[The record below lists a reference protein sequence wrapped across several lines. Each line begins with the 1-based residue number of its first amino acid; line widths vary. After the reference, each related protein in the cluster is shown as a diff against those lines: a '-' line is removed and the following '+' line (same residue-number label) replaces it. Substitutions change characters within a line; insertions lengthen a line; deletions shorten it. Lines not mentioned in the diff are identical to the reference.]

1 MNYVSRPLAA
11 SLLLTL
17 VLATGCGRSTPPPE
31 VPPRAVKVELVR
43 SMTNTNLSVTGLV
56 REQQRADL
64 SFELSGRITAIE
76 VDVGDIVH
84 RGQTLARLDME
95 PVRLKLQ
102 QARADSNVAKA
113 QLAERE
119 MTYRQQQALF
129 DDRIV
134 SPVTLAAA
142 RAAYQVAVDQLN
154 SARAAEAL
162 AARAIRNS
170 AIVAPFDGRVVGR
183 TVQPFADVAAG
194 QGVLQIEGQGRV
206 EVVGALPATFAADLK
221 PGVVAVAHPTD
232 EPSRAVSI
240 RLDSI
245 SSRVDSGAVVQ
256 AIFRTTDAGTA
267 LRSGETVLLTL
278 PTNHPDLP
286 SVPVTALLPTT
297 FGQHARVFVYDARSG
312 KVLSRHVVTEAV
324 SDGRVLLREGVVDGE
339 TVVAT
344 GAQFLFDGQVVR
356 RFQSGTQIDQE

>member
-11 SLLLTL
+11 NLLLTL
-17 VLATGCGRSTPPPE
+17 MLTTGCGRHAPPPE
-31 VPPRAVKVELVR
+31 VPLRAVKLELVR
-43 SMTNTNLSVTGLV
+43 GMTNADLPVTGLV
-56 REQQRADL
+56 RAQQRADL
-64 SFELSGRITAIE
+64 SFELSGRIASIE

-95 PVRLKLQ
+95 PVRLRLQ
-102 QARADSNVAKA
+102 QARADSDSAKA

-134 SPVTLAAA
+134 SPATLAAA

-154 SARAAEAL
+154 SARATEAL

-170 AIVAPFDGRVVGR
+170 SIVAPFDGRVVGR
-183 TVQPFADVAAG
+183 TVQPLADIAAG
-194 QGVLQIEGQGRV
+194 HGVLQIESQGRV
-206 EVVGALPATFAADLK
+206 EVVSALPAALAVHLK

-240 RLDSI
+240 RLQSI
-245 SSRVDSGAVVQ
+245 SSRVDNGAVVQ
-256 AIFRTTDAGTA
+256 GIFCATDAGTA
-267 LRSGETVLLTL
+267 LRSGESVLLTL
-278 PTNHPDLP
+278 PTDQPTLP
-286 SVPVTALLPTT
+286 SVPVTALLPATS
-297 FGQHARVFVYDARSG
+297 GQRARVFVYDPRNG
-312 KVLSRHVVTEAV
+312 RVLSRTVVTEAV
-324 SDGRVLLREGVVDGE
+324 SDGRVLLREGVGVGE

-344 GAQFLFDGQVVR
+344 GAQFLFDGQAVR
-356 RFQSGTQIDQE
+356 RFQSETQIGQE